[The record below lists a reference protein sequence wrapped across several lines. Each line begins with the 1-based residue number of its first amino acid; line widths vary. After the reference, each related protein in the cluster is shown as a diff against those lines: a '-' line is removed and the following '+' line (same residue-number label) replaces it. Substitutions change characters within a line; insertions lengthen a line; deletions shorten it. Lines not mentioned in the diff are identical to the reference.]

1 VVRRDD
7 RGRGALSFAV
17 PSGSFFGLVGPI
29 GAGET
34 TALSMAVGL
43 LRPDAGTARIFG
55 HDVWTDPVR
64 AKAITGVLPD
74 GPALPERLTGRELLT
89 YSARLRGLDRATAAQ
104 RADELL
110 GVLDLT
116 GAEARWW
123 PGWCPRRRGSR
134 PRSGSRAGSARRGGG
149 AAARPAGWSGG
160 GPEVLAAVRGPA

>member
-1 VVRRDD
+1 MVRRDD

-64 AKAITGVLPD
+64 AKAITGLTIRSISSTPAGTRA
-74 GPALPERLTGRELLT
+74 GPST
-89 YSARLRGLDRATAAQ
+89 S
-104 RADELL
+104 
-110 GVLDLT
+110 
-116 GAEARWW
+116 
-123 PGWCPRRRGSR
+123 RRR
-134 PRSGSRAGSARRGGG
+134 
-149 AAARPAGWSGG
+149 WSGWRASSSM
-160 GPEVLAAVRGPA
+160 PPVTRVRVVSVPAVRRSLQ